1 VIKLKFAAVV
11 WKEGNQWVSLC
22 PEFGVAS
29 QGDSPEHAIEM
40 LKEAV
45 ELYIENAKELGIWRR
60 REKGLAFTTTIE
72 V

>member
-1 VIKLKFAAVV
+1 MIELRFAAVV
-11 WKEGNQWVSLC
+11 WKKGNQWISLC
-22 PEFGVAS
+22 PELGIAS

-45 ELYIENAKELGIWRR
+45 ELYIENAKELGIWKE
-60 REKGLAFTTTIE
+60 REEGITFTTTIE